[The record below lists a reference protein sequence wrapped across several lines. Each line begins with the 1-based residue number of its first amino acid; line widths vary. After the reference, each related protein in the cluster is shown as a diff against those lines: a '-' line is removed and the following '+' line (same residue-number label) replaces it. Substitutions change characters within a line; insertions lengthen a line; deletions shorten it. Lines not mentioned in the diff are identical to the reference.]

1 MSLSPLI
8 AICGTTGVGKS
19 KLAVELALKLSQGSY
34 SHGWHGARIINADS
48 MQIYKGMDIIT
59 NKIPV
64 PERQGIEH
72 VLMGFKDPSEQYV
85 VGQWVRDAMSEVAK
99 AHERKQIPIIVG
111 GTSYWIQHLIFPDRL
126 AADPDHPART
136 LDSTPSE
143 GLATSLAQLPP
154 ELLRLFYALPDIPPS
169 ASEDPEGAFSLHA
182 LLSALD
188 PVVAS
193 RWHWRDTRKVLR
205 NLIIMRDQGRRPSE
219 ILSEQSQ
226 RIIRP
231 RYRTLCFWL
240 YAKPEVLNT
249 RLDARVDDMISQGLL
264 NEIRDLHRISI
275 EAPASLASSQ
285 TSGGIEDEG
294 QKPDYTLGLY
304 QSIGYKEFHAYLE
317 QSIPS
322 DQAFDAAVEAM
333 KLSTRK
339 YAKRQVSW
347 LRNKLLPAIY
357 AANESVDTKDV
368 AAYLLDATE
377 LGDKWGSEVRDNAAS
392 LTQGNFLDNK
402 ALPEPSS
409 LSEIAKTM
417 LSVPSK
423 PKDPTAVL
431 QARRK
436 TICTACTV
444 NELQPVMI
452 DEGDRRAH
460 ERTRDHRRMLSK
472 ARKALLQEPT
482 DN

>member
-19 KLAVELALKLSQGSY
+19 KLAVDLALKLYQGSHP
-34 SHGWHGARIINADS
+34 HGWHGARVINADS
-48 MQIYKGMDIIT
+48 MQVYKGMDIIT

-64 PERQGIEH
+64 SERQGIEH
-72 VLMGFKDPSEQYV
+72 VLMGFKDPMEQYV
-85 VGQWVRDAMSEVAK
+85 VGEWVRDAMSEVAK

-126 AADPDHPART
+126 ATDPDHPTRT
-136 LDSTPSE
+136 PDSTPSE
-143 GLATSLAQLPP
+143 GLAASLAQLPP
-154 ELLRLFYALPDIPPS
+154 ELLHLFHALPSIPPT
-169 ASEDPEGAFSLHA
+169 ASEDPERAFSLYA

-205 NLIIMRDQGRRPSE
+205 NLVIMKDQGRRPSE
-219 ILSEQSQ
+219 ILTEQSQ
-226 RIIRP
+226 RSARP

-240 YAKPEVLNT
+240 YAKPEVLNS

-264 NEIRDLHRISI
+264 EEIRNLHQISV
-275 EAPASLASSQ
+275 EVPASSASLQ
-285 TSGGIEDEG
+285 TSDGIKDEG
-294 QKPDYTLGLY
+294 QKPDYTLGIY
-304 QSIGYKEFHAYLE
+304 QSIGYKEFHTYLKE
-317 QSIPS
+317 PVPS
-322 DQAFDAAVEAM
+322 DQAFTIAVEAM

-347 LRNKLLPAIY
+347 LRNKLLPEVH
-357 AANESVDTKDV
+357 AANELVDTRDV
-368 AAYLLDATE
+368 VVYLLDATE
-377 LGDKWGSEVRDNAAS
+377 LGDKWGSEVCDNAAS
-392 LTQGNFLDNK
+392 LTQDFLDNK
-402 ALPEPSS
+402 PLPEPTSF
-409 LSEIAKTM
+409 SESAKTM
-417 LSVPSK
+417 LSVTSK

-452 DEGDRRAH
+452 DESDRRAH
-460 ERTRDHRRMLSK
+460 ERTRDHRRMVSK
-472 ARKALLQEPT
+472 ARKLLLQ
-482 DN
+482 